1 MDLKE
6 YNEKRD
12 FENTPEPKGQVS
24 PSTGDLIFVV
34 QKHAASKLHYDF
46 RLEADGVL
54 KSWAIP
60 KGPSLS
66 PKDKRL
72 AMPVEDHPLSYAY
85 FEGTIPNG
93 NYGAGQVIVWD
104 RGYYHVPGIKD
115 SKESEKIILEG
126 LTKGRIEFVLE
137 GEKLKG
143 EFSLVKMHLKNKETW
158 LLIKKKDMYST
169 EEDITQKTRSVI
181 SEREISNKEIS
192 NKETSNIENKKT
204 KVSNKTE
211 TQKRDKVNFET
222 ASSSASTKKLVLNNL
237 SKIYFPEDKIT
248 KGDIIN
254 YYKKIA
260 RYILPYLKNR
270 PHTLLRHPN
279 GISEE
284 GFFQKDL
291 KENSPDWIKT
301 IEIQSESNKRTIKYI
316 VCTNQASLLY
326 MVNLGC
332 IEINPWLS
340 KTDRLNQPDYMVID
354 LDPLEAEFDMVIE
367 TALTVKEVLDE
378 SKIRSFCKTSGATG
392 LHIYV
397 PLSGKYEFETS
408 KSFAHMIVRL
418 VHNKIPEITSLE
430 RSPLKRIGKVYLDY
444 LQNRSGQTIAAPYSV
459 RPKPGATVSAPLDW
473 DEVKPGLD
481 PKKFNIKTMTDRI
494 EKLGDIFKGVLGTEI
509 NLIKSLKD
517 LEAAERFK

>member
-12 FENTPEPKGQVS
+12 FENTPEPKGQFS

-72 AMPVEDHPLSYAY
+72 AMRVEDHPLSYAY
-85 FEGTIPNG
+85 FEGTIPDG

-104 RGYYHVPGIKD
+104 RGYYHIPGTRD
-115 SKESEKIILEG
+115 SKESEKSILEG
-126 LTKGRIEFVLE
+126 LEKGRIEFVLE

-143 EFSLVKMHLKNKETW
+143 EFSLVKMHLENKETW
-158 LLIKKKDMYST
+158 LLIKKKDKYST

-181 SEREISNKEIS
+181 SEKEISNKEIS
-192 NKETSNIENKKT
+192 NVENIKTDVLDKPEPQKRKKT
-204 KVSNKTE
+204 NT
-211 TQKRDKVNFET
+211 ET
-222 ASSSASTKKLVLNNL
+222 ASGSTSTKKLVLNNL

-254 YYKKIA
+254 YYKKIGH
-260 RYILPYLKNR
+260 YILPYLKNR

-340 KTDRLNQPDYMVID
+340 KVDRLNLPDYMVID
-354 LDPLEAEFDMVIE
+354 LDPLEAEFNMVVE
-367 TALTVKEVLDE
+367 TALTVKEILDE
-378 SKIRSFCKTSGATG
+378 SNIKSFCKTSGATG

-418 VHNKIPEITSLE
+418 VHNKIPDITSLE
-430 RSPLKRIGKVYLDY
+430 RNPSKRSGKVYLDY

-459 RPKPGATVSAPLDW
+459 RPKPGATVSAPLNW

-481 PKKFNIKTMTDRI
+481 PMKF
-494 EKLGDIFKGVLGTEI
+494 
-509 NLIKSLKD
+509 
-517 LEAAERFK
+517 

>member
-1 MDLKE
+1 MNLIQ

-12 FENTPEPKGQVS
+12 FENTPEPKGQSS

-85 FEGTIPNG
+85 FEGTIPEG

-104 RGYYHVPGIKD
+104 RGYYHVPGIND
-115 SKESEKIILEG
+115 SKESERIILEG

-158 LLIKKKDMYST
+158 LLIKKKDKYSS
-169 EEDITQKTRSVI
+169 EEDITQMTRSVI
-181 SEREISNKEIS
+181 SEKEIS
-192 NKETSNIENKKT
+192 NIVNQKIKRSDKPEP
-204 KVSNKTE
+204 
-211 TQKRDKVNFET
+211 QKRNKAASET
-222 ASSSASTKKLVLNNL
+222 ASSSTSTKKLVLNNL
-237 SKIYFPEDKIT
+237 SKIYFPEDQIT
-248 KGDIIN
+248 KGDLIN

-301 IEIQSESNKRTIKYI
+301 IEIQSESNKRNIKYI

-326 MVNLGC
+326 MINLGC

-340 KTDRLNQPDYMVID
+340 RIDKLNQPDYMVID
-354 LDPLEAEFDMVIE
+354 LDPLDAKFDMVVE
-367 TALTVKEVLDE
+367 AALTVKEVLDE
-378 SKIRSFCKTSGATG
+378 SKIKSFCKTSGATG

-397 PLSGKYEFETS
+397 PLSAKYEFETS

-430 RSPLKRIGKVYLDY
+430 RSPSKRRGKVYLDY
-444 LQNRSGQTIAAPYSV
+444 LQNRSAQTIAAPYSV
-459 RPKPGATVSAPLDW
+459 RPKPGATVSAPLNW

-481 PKKFNIKTMTDRI
+481 PMKFNIKTMPGRI